1 MDRDLLKLA
10 RWSIAQELE
19 LKFDKV
25 AIKEDWQVKRGTFV
39 TITKNE
45 KLRGCIG
52 SLIGYRELS
61 DDIIQNAKSA
71 AFRDPRFFPLTDDEF
86 DKISIEISIL
96 SPLERIEFLDEE
108 DILTKIEPFKDG
120 LYLKH
125 GYKSG
130 TFLPQVWEHYPE
142 PRDFFN
148 HLKQKAGL
156 PMTFYS
162 EDMELYRYSVEKCQ
176 E

>member
-19 LKFDKV
+19 LDFLKV
-25 AIKEDWQVKRGTFV
+25 DIKDEWKAKRGTFV

-52 SLIGYRELS
+52 SLTSYRELW
-61 DDIIQNAKSA
+61 DDIIHNAKSA

-86 DKISIEISIL
+86 NKINIEISIL
-96 SPLERIEFLDEE
+96 SPLERIDFLDEE

-130 TFLPQVWEHYPE
+130 TFLPQVWEHYPVS
-142 PRDFFN
+142 RDFFN

-162 EDMELYRYSVEKCQ
+162 NEMELYRYSVEKCQ